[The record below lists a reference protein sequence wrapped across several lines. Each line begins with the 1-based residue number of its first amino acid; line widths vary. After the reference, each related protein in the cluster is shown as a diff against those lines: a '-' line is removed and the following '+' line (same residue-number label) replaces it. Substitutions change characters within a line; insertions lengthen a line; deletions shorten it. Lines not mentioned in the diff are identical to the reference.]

1 VGTIVGLWSSV
12 GTKPNA
18 TGFWPKGASIFSVF
32 SLFDG
37 RPVLT
42 VPTPRGKEERFL
54 SIGSIEGK
62 FFAVIWTWREG
73 ALRIITARR
82 ARDAEEEQYR
92 SLYGEAD

>member
-1 VGTIVGLWSSV
+1 
-12 GTKPNA
+12 
-18 TGFWPKGASIFSVF
+18 
-32 SLFDG
+32 
-37 RPVLT
+37 
-42 VPTPRGKEERFL
+42 VPTPPGKEERFL